1 MLEIKLKN
9 YKNNRR
15 EWWLI
20 ENKKDVIGFDKLSDL
35 KEHFKES
42 LDIDTK
48 TKKVTLINEDKYL
61 ENLIFI

>member
-1 MLEIKLKN
+1 MIEIKLKN

-15 EWWLI
+15 EWWLF
-20 ENKKDVIGFDKLSDL
+20 EDKKEVMGFDKLSDL

-42 LDIDTK
+42 LSISK
-48 TKKVTLINEDKYL
+48 EKKVTLKDKDKYL

>member
-1 MLEIKLKN
+1 MIEIKVKN

-15 EWWLI
+15 EWWLF
-20 ENKKDVIGFDKLSDL
+20 EDKKEVIGFDKLSDL